1 MFARSQG
8 EFVKCERLRIRMG
21 RCRNEPNPSRKL
33 PSVLAESMA
42 SSCSF
47 KDGRHQQRRVIIPDA
62 NQIITTS
69 ANVVK
74 TINEHPGSQWI
85 GAGLIR
91 MDIPLLSNPDFCGPN
106 RMVFQGDGFP
116 LRSLVTLKSL
126 LSDRAFTVK
135 RPRQQPPSL
144 IFTLPAEMLAEMFLQ
159 VTDDQDPASLL
170 NPMHSH
176 FVLTRVCALWRAVAI
191 YTPSLWC
198 RVVLHL
204 GGRTTGFSSITSLA
218 KTCFDR
224 SRELPLALIITS
236 SVTDSSSIPNLSMDL
251 VLPVRHR
258 IRHLE
263 LKLPVVFTE
272 SIFKLP
278 RNSLKALRSISACA
292 MISDAERAWFR
303 SMSALEGAP
312 VLESVKLSCG
322 HAPNSVMQ
330 WRIAET
336 ILDPHLAG
344 LPWERLTEL
353 VIQDMEVLHEDAL
366 YALEMT
372 TSLVRCGYGPPD
384 HRTIGA
390 RPRIYQSPVHRFPR
404 PRPRSRPRRR
414 STSQTPE
421 TREITGTSH
430 PRASG
435 ERRVQRSHR
444 FLRQVN
450 PPLPEG
456 ALDQIQGPAAPPARR
471 SRCTASALASRT
483 GDSLLPFLERNP
495 LLSRL
500 QLVFCAVELTPL
512 VHALTLQRKSDNDEG
527 GTQTQVPLLPDLRL
541 LLLADRW
548 MEEAPAA
555 RWARATKAV
564 LEMVRSRRRA
574 GLEKFTFGSQA
585 PLGAKRV
592 ARLEKWRTGAGGIRV
607 RTVCVPPE
615 RAHLTRAD
623 YINMILWE
631 DEF

>member
-1 MFARSQG
+1 
-8 EFVKCERLRIRMG
+8 
-21 RCRNEPNPSRKL
+21 
-33 PSVLAESMA
+33 
-42 SSCSF
+42 
-47 KDGRHQQRRVIIPDA
+47 
-62 NQIITTS
+62 
-69 ANVVK
+69 
-74 TINEHPGSQWI
+74 
-85 GAGLIR
+85 

-106 RMVFQGDGFP
+106 RMVFQGDVFP
-116 LRSLVTLKSL
+116 LRSLVTLKNL
-126 LSDRAFTVK
+126 LSDRALTVK

-159 VTDDQDPASLL
+159 ATDDQDPASLL

-191 YTPSLWC
+191 HTPSLWC

-204 GGRTTGFSSITSLA
+204 GGRTTGFSGVTSLA

-278 RNSLKALRSISACA
+278 RNSLKALRSISVCA

-322 HAPNSVMQ
+322 RAPNSVMQ
-330 WRIAET
+330 WRMAET
-336 ILDPHLAG
+336 RFDPYLAG

-353 VIQDMEVLHEDAL
+353 VIQDLEVRHEDAL
-366 YALEMT
+366 YALEMA
-372 TSLVRCGYGPPD
+372 TSLVRCVMDLRIIAPLAPVLAFTNLPFTVPPAPALAPAD
-384 HRTIGA
+384 APPPKPPKPVKLPALHTLELAVSGA
-390 RPRIYQSPVHRFPR
+390 SNAPADFFDRLILPFLKELSIKYKDRQPLPCATLTNLQTRSGTSFSLHRF
-404 PRPRSRPRRR
+404 
-414 STSQTPE
+414 
-421 TREITGTSH
+421 
-430 PRASG
+430 
-435 ERRVQRSHR
+435 
-444 FLRQVN
+444 
-450 PPLPEG
+450 
-456 ALDQIQGPAAPPARR
+456 
-471 SRCTASALASRT
+471 ALASRT
-483 GDSLLPFLERNP
+483 GDSLLPFLENNP

-500 QLVFCAVELTPL
+500 QLVFCMLELTPL
-512 VHALTLQRKSDNDEG
+512 AHALTPQRKSDNDEG
-527 GTQTQVPLLPDLRL
+527 GTQTQVPLLPHLRL
-541 LLLADRW
+541 LSLADRW
-548 MEEAPAA
+548 TEEAPAA

-574 GLEKFTFGSQA
+574 GLEKFTFGSQV
-585 PLGAKRV
+585 PLGAKRA
-592 ARLEKWRTGAGGIRV
+592 ARLKKWCTGAGGIRV

>member
-1 MFARSQG
+1 
-8 EFVKCERLRIRMG
+8 
-21 RCRNEPNPSRKL
+21 
-33 PSVLAESMA
+33 
-42 SSCSF
+42 
-47 KDGRHQQRRVIIPDA
+47 
-62 NQIITTS
+62 
-69 ANVVK
+69 
-74 TINEHPGSQWI
+74 
-85 GAGLIR
+85 
-91 MDIPLLSNPDFCGPN
+91 
-106 RMVFQGDGFP
+106 MVFQGDGFP

-278 RNSLKALRSISACA
+278 RNSLKALRSISVCA

-336 ILDPHLAG
+336 IFDPHLAG

-372 TSLVRCGYGPPD
+372 TSLVRCVMD
-384 HRTIGA
+384 L
-390 RPRIYQSPVHRFPR
+390 RIIAPLAPVLAFTNLPFTVSP
-404 PRPRSRPRRR
+404 
-414 STSQTPE
+414 
-421 TREITGTSH
+421 
-430 PRASG
+430 A
-435 ERRVQRSHR
+435 
-444 FLRQVN
+444 
-450 PPLPEG
+450 
-456 ALDQIQGPAAPPARR
+456 PAPAPVPADAPPPKPPKPVKLPALHTLELAARR
-471 SRCTASALASRT
+471 SQLHRFALASRT

-548 MEEAPAA
+548 TEEAPAA